1 MEATRK
7 LRHKVTK
14 AVSSRAQFCPRRC
27 GSGARA
33 LPRSLALL
41 FIFRLPARSFSS
53 GPYPLNFHLVH
64 FFLRSAITQNICL
77 QSFSHSNYFPGPNF
91 PKSTPQPP
99 HPLTPAT
106 RQESATGPQHLSA
119 RQGSR
124 HFSLIHVNYLS
135 CTRQSPMCVCP
146 CVNRWMCVWVVGV
159 CTIPLPQQQTS
170 SPVSL
175 AAGQGTY
182 HNGAGWHRPAKLLL

>member
-1 MEATRK
+1 MEATRQ

-14 AVSSRAQFCPRRC
+14 AVSSRAQFYPRWC
-27 GSGARA
+27 GSGALA

-41 FIFRLPARSFSS
+41 FIFRLPTPSFSS

-91 PKSTPQPP
+91 PKFTPQPP

-106 RQESATGPQHLSA
+106 RQESAPGPQHLSA

-135 CTRQSPMCVCP
+135 CTRQSPMCK
-146 CVNRWMCVWVVGV
+146 WMDVCVWGGGGCV
-159 CTIPLPQQQTS
+159 CVLYHFPSSKPAPQ
-170 SPVSL
+170 
-175 AAGQGTY
+175 
-182 HNGAGWHRPAKLLL
+182 